1 MSQLGILL
9 AMFSL
14 SKKIGIDLGT
24 ANSLVYVAGEG
35 IVLNEPTVVAV
46 SLDDEKVLAV
56 GNEAKEMLGRT
67 PGNIKASRPMRDG
80 VIADYRVTEAM
91 LRYFLSKVAGRG
103 ALFKPEV
110 VISVPVGV
118 TQVER
123 RAVMDAAM
131 SAGARNA
138 YLIDEPLAAAIG
150 AGVPIAD
157 ASGNMILNMGGGT
170 AEAAVISLGGV
181 VVSKSVR
188 VAGNKIDEAIAL
200 YIRRKANLVIGE
212 QTAEKIKIKIGSAVP
227 LNKEE
232 GMEVKGRDSISG
244 LPRTIGLTSTEVT
257 EAIQMPLEKIVEMV
271 KRVLEEV
278 PPELSSDIIDKGI
291 VMSGGTATLNNLD
304 KLMMLKTNVP
314 AFVTEESL
322 LCVVKG
328 TGIVV
333 ENLELYKRSVS
344 VR

>member
-1 MSQLGILL
+1 
-9 AMFSL
+9 MFL
-14 SKKIGIDLGT
+14 SKKVGIDLGT
-24 ANSLVYVAGEG
+24 ANSLVYLAGEG

-46 SLDDEKVLAV
+46 SLDDERVLAV

-91 LRYFLSKVAGRG
+91 IRYFLSKVAGRG

-110 VISVPVGV
+110 VVSVPVGV

-123 RAVMDAAM
+123 RAVMDATL

-150 AGVPIAD
+150 AGVPITD
-157 ASGNMILNMGGGT
+157 ASGNMILNMGGG
-170 AEAAVISLGGV
+170 ASEAAVISLGGV

-200 YIRRKANLVIGE
+200 YARRKDNLIIGE
-212 QTAEKIKIKIGSAVP
+212 QTAEKVKIKIGSALP
-227 LNKEE
+227 LKKEE
-232 GMEVKGRDSISG
+232 VMEVKGRDSITG
-244 LPRTIGLTSTEVT
+244 LPRTIQLTSTQVT
-257 EAIQMPLEKIVEMV
+257 EAITGPLEKIIEMV

-291 VMSGGTATLNNLD
+291 VMSGGTALLNNFD
-304 KLMMLKTNVP
+304 KLLTLKTNVP
-314 AFVTEESL
+314 AFVTEDAI
-322 LCVVKG
+322 LCVAKG
-328 TGIVV
+328 TGAVA
-333 ENLELYKRSVS
+333 ENLDLYRRSVS
-344 VR
+344 IK